1 MRSCGSFRRVSAALV
16 VLCGLAM
23 LAWGLAGEAAAG
35 EGLKKVRFG
44 WFPAAHTAHV
54 FAAKHQKV
62 FEKEG
67 LDVEMIRAAAGIQ
80 LMSTLIAGDTDMSV
94 NHLGGVAQLHK
105 QGKRPILVYAYTS
118 RPTQD
123 LAVRNEV
130 LARLGVSRSDPLAK
144 RLAALRG
151 LKMGITSPRS
161 ESDLFTRYLLKKA
174 GLDPERD
181 ATIISIG
188 GPANLVAAMKTGQID
203 SLLQTPPIP
212 TVPVVEGFGQV
223 LISFSQGDVP
233 EFRNFPYQAVVLM
246 REYAEKNPDVVVRFI
261 RALMRADTILRTN
274 REGTLD
280 ALAAFL
286 GGDRKALN
294 GAYDSLIEAWT
305 RPEASALTKALV
317 EQEMKLWK
325 DVGVL
330 DFATTA
336 NEGEMWTNEY
346 RDKAFAGLG
355 R

>member
-1 MRSCGSFRRVSAALV
+1 MWCNSRLNRVPGILGSMCAAAL
-16 VLCGLAM
+16 LAGGWPGE
-23 LAWGLAGEAAAG
+23 ATAGEA
-35 EGLKKVRFG
+35 LTKVRFG

-54 FAAKHQKV
+54 FAAKHHGV

-67 LDVEMIRAAAGIQ
+67 LDVEMIRAQAGIQ

-130 LARLGVSRSDPLAK
+130 LARLGVSRTDPLAK
-144 RLAALRG
+144 RLAALKG

-161 ESDLFTRYLLKKA
+161 ESDLFTRYLLKK
-174 GLDPERD
+174 GGMDPDRE

-188 GPANLVAAMKTGQID
+188 GPANLVAALKTGQID

-294 GAYDSLIEAWT
+294 GAYGSLIEAWT
-305 RPEASALTKALV
+305 RPEASALTKEIV
-317 EQEMKLWK
+317 EHQMTMWRQ
-325 DVGVL
+325 VGVL
-330 DFATTA
+330 DFAATA
-336 NEGEMWTNEY
+336 AEGEMWTNAY
-346 RDKAFAGLG
+346 RDKAFASVG

>member
-1 MRSCGSFRRVSAALV
+1 MWWNAMRNRVPGILSSMCAAAL
-16 VLCGLAM
+16 LAGG
-23 LAWGLAGEAAAG
+23 WPGETSAGEA
-35 EGLKKVRFG
+35 LKKVRFG

-54 FAAKHQKV
+54 FAAKHHKL

-67 LDVEMIRAAAGIQ
+67 LDVEMIRAQAGIQ

-105 QGKRPILVYAYTS
+105 QGKRPVLVYAYTS

-123 LAVRNEV
+123 LAVRNEA
-130 LARLGVSRSDPLAK
+130 LKRIGVSRSDPLER
-144 RLAALRG
+144 RLVALRG

-161 ESDLFTRYLLKKA
+161 ESDLFTRYLLRRG
-174 GLDPERD
+174 GLDPEKD

-188 GPANLVAAMKTGQID
+188 SPANLMAALKTGQID

-212 TVPVVEGFGQV
+212 TVPVIEGTGQILV
-223 LISFSQGDVP
+223 SFSQGDVP
-233 EFRNFPYQAVVLM
+233 EFRTFPYQAVVLM
-246 REYAEKNPDVVVRFI
+246 REYAEKNADIVVRFI
-261 RALMRADTILRTN
+261 RALMRADAILRSN

-294 GAYDSLIEAWT
+294 GAYDSLIDAWT
-305 RPEASALTKALV
+305 RPEASALTKAVV

-330 DFATTA
+330 DFAATA
-336 NEGEMWTNEY
+336 AEGEMWTNEY